1 MSSYNIIMEALLW
14 KLETGTTIYPCI
26 STDYY
31 PESLQEGI
39 FESFFDEDG
48 LRQLSKVNLLK
59 ISLPNGKRKYTLT
72 TIEEEQKRI
81 LNLYGIKKLNVPIVV

>member
-39 FESFFDEDG
+39 FEGFFDEDG
-48 LRQLSKVNLLK
+48 LR
-59 ISLPNGKRKYTLT
+59 LPSNALAG
-72 TIEEEQKRI
+72 
-81 LNLYGIKKLNVPIVV
+81 